1 MVTIHSNVSL
11 LWIVTIFL
19 KQTLDGRQQGS
30 QTSWKYAL
38 FLLVFVHYSLERER
52 LIKDEPHLSILLPRQ
67 HAWPSTYWVAI
78 ISVGAFSITCYCI
91 FTRFLCLMTAYWLPD
106 DRLMTVWWLPDDCL
120 MTAWW
125 LPDDCLMT
133 ARWLPDDCLMT
144 AWWLPDDCLMTAIW
158 LQDECQMTAWW
169 LSDDSLVN
177 VWWMPDEYLIT
188 VWWHMFD

>member
-1 MVTIHSNVSL
+1 MILLWGKCENDIISKSVLQYFDRNITKVCFKKTVTIHSTVSL

-19 KQTLDGRQQGS
+19 KQTLDGRLQGS

-67 HAWPSTYWVAI
+67 HAWPSTYWSAI

-133 ARWLPDDCLMT
+133 AWL
-144 AWWLPDDCLMTAIW
+144 
-158 LQDECQMTAWW
+158 
-169 LSDDSLVN
+169 LSDDSLCVSFRS
-177 VWWMPDEYLIT
+177 LKSLKQ
-188 VWWHMFD
+188 